1 MNSITRASQLADV
14 ALEDQAPSGKIAI
27 GKLLY
32 EAGRIKRED
41 VERVKKLQ
49 AEKGLRFGEAAISLG
64 VCSEDDILRA
74 LSRQFAFD
82 WIAPTETKL
91 ASELSV
97 VFDPF
102 GRAAEA
108 LRTVRGQL
116 LLRWFDQGNR
126 TLSIIGLHSG
136 AGVSHV
142 TANLAVL
149 FAQLGM
155 RTLLIDANLRNPRQ
169 EALFAVKSHAGL
181 SDMLVGRAAPDS
193 FNKINQI
200 ANLWLLSAGPI
211 PPNPQE
217 LLARPSFYNLL
228 QSYQKQFD
236 VVLIDTPAFDIG
248 ADAEVIASRARGA
261 LVVARKDVA
270 KAKVARQLQQDLAG
284 SGVTL
289 CGAVLNEY

>member
-1 MNSITRASQLADV
+1 MNSNIRASHLFEAAV
-14 ALEDQAPSGKIAI
+14 EEQAPSGKIAI

-32 EAGRIKRED
+32 EAGRLKRED
-41 VERVKKLQ
+41 VEKIKKLQ
-49 AEKGLRFGEAAISLG
+49 AEKGLRFGEAAITLG
-64 VCSEDDILRA
+64 ICSEDDILRA
-74 LSRQFAFD
+74 LSRQFSFD
-82 WIAPTETKL
+82 WVAPTETKL
-91 ASELSV
+91 AGELSV

-102 GRAAEA
+102 GRQAEA

-126 TLSIIGLHSG
+126 TLSVIGVHEG
-136 AGVSHV
+136 AGVSH
-142 TANLAVL
+142 TAANLAVL

-169 EALFAVKSHAGL
+169 EALFAVKAHAGL
-181 SDMLVGRAAPDS
+181 SDILVGRASPDVVI
-193 FNKINQI
+193 KINQI
-200 ANLWLLSAGPI
+200 ANLWVLPAGPI

-228 QSYQKQFD
+228 QSYQSQFD

-248 ADAEVIASRARGA
+248 ADAEIIASRARGA
-261 LVVARKDVA
+261 LVIARKDNT

>member
-14 ALEDQAPSGKIAI
+14 AAEDQAPSGKIAI
-27 GKLLY
+27 GKV
-32 EAGRIKRED
+32 AVRNRPHQARRRRARE
-41 VERVKKLQ
+41 KLQ

-102 GRAAEA
+102 GREAEA

-155 RTLLIDANLRNPRQ
+155 RAADRRQ
-169 EALFAVKSHAGL
+169 PAQSAPGSPVRGQIACRPVGHAG
-181 SDMLVGRAAPDS
+181 GRAARIRS
-193 FNKINQI
+193 TR
-200 ANLWLLSAGPI
+200 ST
-211 PPNPQE
+211 
-217 LLARPSFYNLL
+217 RS
-228 QSYQKQFD
+228 
-236 VVLIDTPAFDIG
+236 PA
-248 ADAEVIASRARGA
+248 
-261 LVVARKDVA
+261 
-270 KAKVARQLQQDLAG
+270 
-284 SGVTL
+284 
-289 CGAVLNEY
+289 CGC